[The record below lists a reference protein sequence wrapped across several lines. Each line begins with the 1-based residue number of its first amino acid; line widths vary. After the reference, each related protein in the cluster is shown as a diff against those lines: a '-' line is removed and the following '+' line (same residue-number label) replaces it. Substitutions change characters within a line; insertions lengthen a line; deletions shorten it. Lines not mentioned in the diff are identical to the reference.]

1 MRHRGLLRLFVRRLV
16 ALAVILLV
24 LSFGVFTLLYV
35 APGDTERLLLGAHP
49 ATPEA
54 ITAVRARYHLDQP
67 FLVQYGIWLK
77 GAVTLDF
84 GRSVRSSVPVS
95 SEIGTRIGVT
105 ALLGLYASLI
115 AVCIGVPLGMLA
127 AFRHRKVTDRLVV
140 GASVV
145 GVSAP
150 AFISGIFLLYVFAV
164 SFDWFPV
171 SGQGSGFADRL
182 WHFTLP
188 AAALALSAMALIVKL
203 TRAGMIR
210 ALEQDYVAFARARGL
225 SWSRVAT
232 RYALRNALVPV
243 ITAGGLIVGYTL
255 TGAVLIEST
264 FSLPGLGSL
273 LIDAVNFKDVPV
285 VQAVA
290 LTFATIIVIVNLAT
304 DLLYRAVD
312 PRIRLGE
319 ASDE

>member
-1 MRHRGLLRLFVRRLV
+1 
-16 ALAVILLV
+16 
-24 LSFGVFTLLYV
+24 
-35 APGDTERLLLGAHP
+35 
-49 ATPEA
+49 
-54 ITAVRARYHLDQP
+54 
-67 FLVQYGIWLK
+67 
-77 GAVTLDF
+77 
-84 GRSVRSSVPVS
+84 VRSSVPVS
-95 SEIGTRIGVT
+95 SEIGSRIGVT

-115 AVCIGVPLGMLA
+115 AVCVGVPLGMLS
-127 AFRHRKVTDRLVV
+127 AFRHRRLVDRVVV
-140 GASVV
+140 GVSVV

-164 SFDWFPV
+164 SFGWFPV
-171 SGQGSGFADRL
+171 SGQGTGFVDRL

-188 AAALALSAMALIVKL
+188 AAALALSALALIVKL
-203 TRAGMIR
+203 TRAGMVR

-243 ITAGGLIVGYTL
+243 VTAGGLIVGYTL
-255 TGAVLIEST
+255 TGAVLVEST

-285 VQAVA
+285 VQAIA

-312 PRIRLGE
+312 PRIRFGST
-319 ASDE
+319 SDE